1 MKKVCIITAAR
12 SEYGVLRWIIDL
24 FSHDKDIQLQLIVT
38 GSHLSKEFG
47 LTYHFIEEDGYKID
61 EKVDMELNHKIYIQ
75 FLSLWDYA
83 LKEWDMLFHA

>member
-61 EKVDMELNHKIYIQ
+61 EKVDMELNPQDLYSIPKSMG
-75 FLSLWDYA
+75 LCA
-83 LKEWDMLFHA
+83 ERM

>member
-47 LTYHFIEEDGYKID
+47 LTYHFIEEDG
-61 EKVDMELNHKIYIQ
+61 
-75 FLSLWDYA
+75 
-83 LKEWDMLFHA
+83 